1 MSSSIEEKTVTM
13 PVSPGEVSPESGNS
27 TTHETPNV
35 PLVESL
41 VQVILSL
48 SQEERELLE
57 EKLDRKKN
65 WRETLKQIDDLHAK
79 IREDRGGKPFKPQID
94 KIIHQMREERT
105 EQILQACFGES
116 E

>member
-1 MSSSIEEKTVTM
+1 MSSSIEEKTVTR
-13 PVSPGEVSPESGNS
+13 PGSPES

-35 PLVESL
+35 FLVESL

-57 EKLDRKKN
+57 EKLNRKKN
-65 WRETLKQIDDLHAK
+65 WQETLKQIDQLHAK
-79 IREDRGGKPFKPQID
+79 IRERRGGKPFNPPID
-94 KIIHQMREERT
+94 EIIYQMREERT

>member
-13 PVSPGEVSPESGNS
+13 PGSPESANHTS
-27 TTHETPNV
+27 HKTPNV

-57 EKLDRKKN
+57 EKLNRKKN
-65 WRETLKQIDDLHAK
+65 WQETLKQIDELQAK
-79 IREDRGGKPFKPQID
+79 IREDRGGKPFNPPID